1 MTDLIVA
8 VGHTWESS
16 LVSRLG
22 EVPGV
27 RVQRRCPDLAD
38 LLGAAAAGH
47 GDVAVVGSDVRG
59 LDRESVLT
67 LARRG
72 LTVVGATPEGDE
84 AAERLLRQ
92 MGVAT
97 FVHPGLDPAEIG
109 TRIEGSADDPL
120 RRALDSDE
128 AIPVPDDGAG
138 PSDGLEEAE
147 QEGRVLAVWGP
158 TGSPGRT
165 TLAVNVAAE
174 IADLGTS
181 VVLVDLDTYGASVAQ
196 ALSVLDEAPGI
207 AAAARSSELGRLD
220 LPELARLAPEVSPG
234 LRVISG
240 IGSPSRWP
248 EVREAAVEQI
258 LALARRL
265 AAVVVLDL
273 GFCIEDDEELSYDTA
288 APRRNA
294 ATLTALASADELLVV
309 GAGDPVGLQRLVRA
323 VQALASTPSPE
334 PTVVVNR
341 VRSTAVGPDPERRI
355 REALDRFA
363 GIDVTLHVPDD
374 PQALDAAMLRGAT
387 LAECAPQSPARHA
400 LRQLAVTLIGAEA
413 APVATR
419 GRRRARA
426 RAR

>member
-1 MTDLIVA
+1 M
-8 VGHTWESS
+8 
-16 LVSRLG
+16 
-22 EVPGV
+22 
-27 RVQRRCPDLAD
+27 
-38 LLGAAAAGH
+38 
-47 GDVAVVGSDVRG
+47 
-59 LDRESVLT
+59 
-67 LARRG
+67 
-72 LTVVGATPEGDE
+72 
-84 AAERLLRQ
+84 
-92 MGVAT
+92 
-97 FVHPGLDPAEIG
+97 
-109 TRIEGSADDPL
+109 
-120 RRALDSDE
+120 
-128 AIPVPDDGAG
+128 PDDGAG

-309 GAGDPVGLQRLVRA
+309 GAGTRSGSSDWSVPCRRSRRPRPRSRLSSSTGCGPPPSDLIRSVGSGR
-323 VQALASTPSPE
+323 
-334 PTVVVNR
+334 
-341 VRSTAVGPDPERRI
+341 RSTG
-355 REALDRFA
+355 
-363 GIDVTLHVPDD
+363 
-374 PQALDAAMLRGAT
+374 
-387 LAECAPQSPARHA
+387 SPGSR
-400 LRQLAVTLIGAEA
+400 
-413 APVATR
+413 
-419 GRRRARA
+419 
-426 RAR
+426 